1 MASVQPVRSQAR
13 SPAACGWSR
22 IACVDSSKNSGANTS
37 ARSATRVQN
46 AAPASN
52 GSSWVAAS
60 STSAACSA
68 CSTASTT
75 APSSPSREPKW

>member
-1 MASVQPVRSQAR
+1 MASVQPVRSQLR
-13 SPAACGWSR
+13 SPAACGMSR
-22 IACVDSSKNSGANTS
+22 IAWVDSSKNSGAKTS

-46 AAPASN
+46 AAPASK

-60 STSAACSA
+60 SSSAACSP

-75 APSSPSREPKW
+75 APSRPSRDPKW